1 MALLD
6 HPTPPSAPPAAGRL
20 DLNAVDFTA
29 GDGCAILHGI
39 DLVVPAGE
47 RLAVVG
53 PNGAGKTSLLRLLFA
68 RARPSK
74 GRIRIDGRDL
84 SAIAPAERARLV
96 AVVGQSDLPDGRL
109 TVGDYV
115 GLGRIPHRGRYRP
128 EADRTAV
135 ADACARVGLAALAG
149 RRLDSLSGGERQR
162 AAIARAVAQQPAVLV
177 LDEPT
182 NHLDPRARADMLAL
196 ARGLG
201 ITVVAVLHDLALV
214 TPFADRVAVLQTGR
228 LVAHGAPAEALSPAT
243 VRAVFAMDCFPFTNP
258 ATGRPLLVFDTP
270 ADADFRQRTPA

>member
-1 MALLD
+1 M
-6 HPTPPSAPPAAGRL
+6 PSSPPAPGRIELAG
-20 DLNAVDFTA
+20 VDFATS
-29 GDGCAILHGI
+29 DGQAILRGI
-39 DLVVPAGE
+39 DLCVAAGE

-68 RARPSK
+68 RLRPTA

-84 SAIAPAERARLV
+84 SAIAPIERARLV

-109 TVGDYV
+109 TVWDYV
-115 GLGRIPHRGRYRP
+115 SLGRIPHRGHTSP
-128 EADRTAV
+128 EADRAAV
-135 ADACARVGLAALAG
+135 AGACARVGLSALAA

-196 ARGLG
+196 ARELG

-214 TPFADRVAVLQTGR
+214 TPFADRVAVLQGGR
-228 LVAHGAPAEALSPAT
+228 VVARGAPAEALSAPI
-243 VRAVFAMDCFPFTNP
+243 VREVFAMDCFPFINP

-270 ADADFRQRTPA
+270 AHADCDQRILP